1 LEQAPIREIVLA
13 WGLGLVS
20 YELWRRVLQRTDVA
34 ASRYTKLVRRASIVV
49 GAGAAIIL
57 ALLVFDFV
65 RLEMTGGVVGLD
77 TLWIVGSLALT
88 VMLFFSVMVTD
99 LYAIWAFLRG
109 PTRGGALLAVVVGP
123 ILALVLFVA
132 AEVVIGTVDLSL
144 GAAAG

>member
-20 YELWRRVLQRTDVA
+20 YELWRRVLQRPDVGG
-34 ASRYTKLVRRASIVV
+34 SRYTKLVRRGSIVI
-49 GAGAAIIL
+49 GLGAAIIL

-88 VMLFFSVMVTD
+88 ALLFFSVVVTD

-109 PTRGGALLAVVVGP
+109 PTRGGALLAIVAGP
-123 ILALVLFVA
+123 ILAVVLFVI
-132 AEVVIGTVDLSL
+132 AEVVIGTVDVSL
-144 GAAAG
+144 

>member
-1 LEQAPIREIVLA
+1 MEQGPIREIVLA

-20 YELWRRVLQRTDVA
+20 YEPWRRVLQRPDVGG
-34 ASRYTKLVRRASIVV
+34 SRYTRLVRRASIVI

-57 ALLVFDFV
+57 ALLVFHFV

-88 VMLFFSVMVTD
+88 AMLFFSVIVTD

-109 PTRGGALLAVVVGP
+109 STRGGTLLAIVAGP
-123 ILALVLFVA
+123 ILAVVLFVI
-132 AEVVIGTVDLSL
+132 AEVVIGTVDISL
-144 GAAAG
+144 